1 MTRTLFCE
9 FSDLQIR
16 YFSHFFADIKS
27 TTENEKTLLSVIFAV
42 MSLTTYAEDPV
53 REIELKSVDITTR
66 SIVSLPEATIFKDIL
81 SVTFK
86 DSGLYS
92 LYVENSVGE
101 IIYSSALP
109 ADGMEYSYDLS
120 GVGDGLVRLVIEGL
134 GGEYE
139 GYFTL
144 Y

>member
-1 MTRTLFCE
+1 MNFQICKSVIFHISLLTLKV
-9 FSDLQIR
+9 QP
-16 YFSHFFADIKS
+16 KMK
-27 TTENEKTLLSVIFAV
+27 KTLLSVIFAV

-109 ADGMEYSYDLS
+109 ADGMEYSYGLS
-120 GVGDGLVRLVIEGL
+120 GIGGGMFRLVIDGP
-134 GGEYE
+134 GGMYE
-139 GYFTL
+139 GYFTIN
-144 Y
+144 